1 VTGPSGRKARV
12 LVAMSG
18 GVDSS
23 VAAALVKSAG
33 DEAVGVWMRLSDV
46 ADSRSEFGRSCCS
59 LDAAEDARR
68 VASQLDIPFYILN
81 LEREFD
87 EGVVAPF
94 LRSYLAGSTPS
105 PCVDCNA
112 VVKFGALL
120 GRARLQYECD
130 AVATGHYARVA
141 SPGDAEA
148 GEGAAQALGDA
159 EAGKGVARAPRA
171 GYRLLRGI
179 DPDKDQSYFLYGL
192 GQAEL
197 AHVRFP
203 LGGMIKS
210 QVRDAARA
218 MGLAT
223 ADKRDSQEIC
233 FVPRG
238 DYREVLRERAG
249 WKAEPGPLLDVDG
262 RQVGEHLG
270 AAAYTVGQ
278 RQGTGVA
285 LGEPRYVWKIDSAAN
300 TVKLGRRDD
309 LETRRFE
316 VEEVHFVAGEPPGAS
331 GDSEDGF
338 RAEVQIR
345 HRGRVAA
352 ATVLPRLSG
361 RWQVETDEPVW
372 AAAPGQAAVFYDG
385 EAVLGGGRIVR
396 SDDADRASGIRQ
408 GA

>member
-1 VTGPSGRKARV
+1 VIRV

-23 VAAALVKSAG
+23 VAAALVRDAG
-33 DEAVGVWMRLSDV
+33 DEAIGVWMRLHDV
-46 ADSRSEFGRSCCS
+46 GDAHSALRKSCCPPV
-59 LDAAEDARR
+59 AAEEARR

-81 LEREFD
+81 LEREFE

-94 LRSYLAGSTPS
+94 LRSYLAALTPN
-105 PCVDCNA
+105 PCVDCNTA
-112 VVKFGALL
+112 VKFGALL
-120 GRARLQYECD
+120 GRARLQYECEV
-130 AVATGHYARVA
+130 VATGHYARIA
-141 SPGDAEA
+141 APGDAEA
-148 GEGAAQALGDA
+148 GE
-159 EAGKGVARAPRA
+159 EAARAPRA

-203 LGGMIKS
+203 LGGLTKS

-218 MGLAT
+218 MGLVT
-223 ADKRDSQEIC
+223 AGKRDSQEIC

-249 WKAEPGPLLDVDG
+249 WKAESGPLLDADG

-285 LGEPRYVWKIDSAAN
+285 LGEPRYVWKIDPAAN
-300 TVKLGRRDD
+300 TVKLGRRED

-316 VEEVHFVAGEPPGAS
+316 VEKVHFVAGEIPEAS
-331 GDSEDGF
+331 GDEDDGF

-345 HRGRVAA
+345 HRGRVTAA
-352 ATVLPRLSG
+352 RIRSRPSG

-385 EAVLGGGRIVR
+385 EVVLGGGRIAC
-396 SDDADRASGIRQ
+396 SDDADPLSAIRQ
-408 GA
+408 RA